1 MSDSPAC
8 SGTNLF
14 PPKWRFHRDRGK
26 ESYPF
31 ILRIFWHREL
41 VQKIATM
48 VENIEKLKKE
58 KALLLKQFLC
68 SSLKRAYRVLVRQA
82 LWYLCVMGNE
92 NTPVTA
98 QQIVGST

>member
-68 SSLKRAYRVLVRQA
+68 SSLKRAYRLLDPVGPVVLMRYGEQKRPSYRSA
-82 LWYLCVMGNE
+82 DRR
-92 NTPVTA
+92 
-98 QQIVGST
+98 